1 MVKPILRALA
11 NENQFV
17 RDTALKAGQRI
28 AIINTVSAQALGQ
41 LLQLLGDLLYK
52 ISGVSD
58 KMTTPSAKDDDNFGT
73 ESGQKIITTM
83 LGDREEEQ

>member
-11 NENQFV
+11 NENLFV

-28 AIINTVSAQALGQ
+28 VNTNTVSAQAWGQ
-41 LLQLLGDLLYK
+41 LLQLLGDPLYN

-58 KMTTPSAKDDDNFGT
+58 KMTTPSAKDDDNGT
-73 ESGQKIITTM
+73 
-83 LGDREEEQ
+83 